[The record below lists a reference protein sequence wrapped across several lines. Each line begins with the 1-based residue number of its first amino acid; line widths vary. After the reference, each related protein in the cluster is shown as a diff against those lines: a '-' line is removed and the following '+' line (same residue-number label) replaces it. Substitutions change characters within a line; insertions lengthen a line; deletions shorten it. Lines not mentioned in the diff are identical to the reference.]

1 MIINNNN
8 NNEIILF
15 FLYVNNENELYNI
28 TKKKE
33 IIYDGVFSQER
44 QLHIIKENQ
53 YNSLNFHKLIGTS
66 YFNFDINEEEMNNLF
81 ETTNQ
86 TNQTNQNNQTNQTNQ
101 TNQNF
106 YKRLNIV
113 DTIVFNKSIFKYI
126 NSVFYIYKN
135 YFSQNTT
142 KKIIL
147 QPKKQTKK
155 ITFIN

>member
-1 MIINNNN
+1 MINNIN

-44 QLHIIKENQ
+44 QLQIIKENQ
-53 YNSLNFHKLIGTS
+53 YNSLNFHQLIATS
-66 YFNFDINEEEMNNLF
+66 YFNFDINEEELNNLF
-81 ETTNQ
+81 ET
-86 TNQTNQNNQTNQTNQ
+86 NNEINN
-101 TNQNF
+101 NF
-106 YKRLNIV
+106 YKTLNIV

-135 YFSQNTT
+135 HFSQNTT

-147 QPKKQTKK
+147 QSKKQTKK

>member
-1 MIINNNN
+1 
-8 NNEIILF
+8 
-15 FLYVNNENELYNI
+15 
-28 TKKKE
+28 
-33 IIYDGVFSQER
+33 
-44 QLHIIKENQ
+44 
-53 YNSLNFHKLIGTS
+53 
-66 YFNFDINEEEMNNLF
+66 MNNLF

-86 TNQTNQNNQTNQTNQ
+86 NNQTNQ

>member
-66 YFNFDINEEEMNNLF
+66 YFNFDINEEEMNTLF
-81 ETTNQ
+81 ETN
-86 TNQTNQNNQTNQTNQ
+86 NENNENNQN
-101 TNQNF
+101 NQNF
-106 YKRLNIV
+106 YKTLNIV

>member
-1 MIINNNN
+1 MTNNN
-8 NNEIILF
+8 NNEIIIF
-15 FLYVNNENELYNI
+15 FLYVNNKNELYNI

-44 QLHIIKENQ
+44 QLKIIKENQ
-53 YNSLNFHKLIGTS
+53 YNSLNFHQLIASS

-81 ETTNQ
+81 ETNNEINQ
-86 TNQTNQNNQTNQTNQ
+86 INN
-101 TNQNF
+101 NF
-106 YKRLNIV
+106 YKTLNMV

-147 QPKKQTKK
+147 QSKKQTKK
-155 ITFIN
+155 LSFIN

>member
-1 MIINNNN
+1 MTNNN
-8 NNEIILF
+8 NNEIIIF

-44 QLHIIKENQ
+44 QLQIIKENQ
-53 YNSLNFHKLIGTS
+53 YNSLNFHQLIASS

-81 ETTNQ
+81 ET
-86 TNQTNQNNQTNQTNQ
+86 NNEIHQINN
-101 TNQNF
+101 NF
-106 YKRLNIV
+106 YKTLNMV

-147 QPKKQTKK
+147 QSKKQTKK
-155 ITFIN
+155 LSFIN

>member
-1 MIINNNN
+1 MI

-44 QLHIIKENQ
+44 QLQIIKENQ
-53 YNSLNFHKLIGTS
+53 YNSLNFHQLIATS
-66 YFNFDINEEEMNNLF
+66 YFNFDINEEELNNLF
-81 ETTNQ
+81 ET
-86 TNQTNQNNQTNQTNQ
+86 NNEINN
-101 TNQNF
+101 NF
-106 YKRLNIV
+106 YKTLNIV

-135 YFSQNTT
+135 HFSQNTT

-147 QPKKQTKK
+147 QSKKQTKK

>member
-1 MIINNNN
+1 MI

-44 QLHIIKENQ
+44 QLQIIKENQ
-53 YNSLNFHKLIGTS
+53 YNSLNFHQLIATS
-66 YFNFDINEEEMNNLF
+66 YFNFDINEQELNNLF
-81 ETTNQ
+81 ET
-86 TNQTNQNNQTNQTNQ
+86 NNEINN
-101 TNQNF
+101 NF
-106 YKRLNIV
+106 YKTLNIV

-135 YFSQNTT
+135 HFSQNTT

-147 QPKKQTKK
+147 QSKKQTKK